1 MLKGMIKRMKQKNY
15 KLSIRKSIIL
25 MSMAFMVAAIGF
37 IGLMVFSRWHSSAK
51 KTTQA
56 IAEEVN
62 EHLYSKISSFLQV
75 PEQINELNHK
85 IIAGGILK
93 LENDSDRDK
102 FFAGVLHSYQDKS
115 YSFSYGTVLGDYF
128 GAQCNKN
135 GTIEIIRKDS
145 STNGESWFYS
155 VNEDFTAGEVI
166 QKNGPYD
173 PRTNLWYQTAAETQK
188 PTFTPI
194 YQNPIMED
202 LTLSFACPV
211 YNNNGELEG
220 VIGTHI
226 LLNNIGTFLKDT
238 VSIYE
243 GSAIILEKE
252 SNYLVANSLGD
263 ANFRFSEEG
272 TWLRNNISAI
282 SDPDLQK
289 AFETYQTEG
298 LNDYFY
304 RGKENLYINVRQVQ
318 KNGINWVIITSI
330 PEDYLLSS
338 FSKSIILAIILVI
351 VFLALLFVLYTVVT
365 GKILQPIRQLLLVTD
380 AFSSGDLS
388 KRVTVSRKDEIG
400 KISESFNKVA
410 DKMQDLV
417 INLESTVKERTEE
430 LYLANFALEE
440 NQNRLEMILNSTAE
454 AIFGVDLKGNLT
466 FCNQSCLIILG
477 YESQDEL
484 LGKNVHVVI
493 HHSHRDGEIIKTE
506 DCKIFQA
513 YTLGEKANSDSEVF
527 WRKDGSFFEVSYH
540 AYPQVQNGRIIGAVV
555 TFMDITAQKL
565 KEAEIEYL
573 SYHDSLTGL
582 INRRCF
588 EEYRKKIDTKNNL
601 PLSVIFADLNGLKMT
616 NDVFGH
622 SAGDELIKKSAS
634 ILKQACRHDD
644 IIARIGGD
652 EFIVL
657 LPKTERKFAERIIER
672 INAGFED
679 ARIEA
684 IKCSISLG
692 LDTKVDMNQKLDQ
705 IIANAENAMY
715 RDKTVNRVATNNRIL
730 DTIIETL
737 HARNPKEKRHSQN
750 VASLCTQMGI
760 ALNYSETDI
769 KILSRVGYLHDI
781 GKIVLNQKIVE
792 NQDLTKEE
800 KEQVRLHPVVGYRI
814 LNLFD
819 DTLDLADYVYNHHER
834 WDGSGYP
841 KGLKGEEIPLISRI
855 ITIADAFERIY
866 FKLDDPP
873 KERKAKAIETF
884 EKDVGT
890 YFDPLLSSIFIQ
902 MVKEFDDFVY
912 E

>member
-1 MLKGMIKRMKQKNY
+1 MN
-15 KLSIRKSIIL
+15 
-25 MSMAFMVAAIGF
+25 
-37 IGLMVFSRWHSSAK
+37 W
-51 KTTQA
+51 
-56 IAEEVN
+56 
-62 EHLYSKISSFLQV
+62 
-75 PEQINELNHK
+75 
-85 IIAGGILK
+85 
-93 LENDSDRDK
+93 
-102 FFAGVLHSYQDKS
+102 
-115 YSFSYGTVLGDYF
+115 
-128 GAQCNKN
+128 
-135 GTIEIIRKDS
+135 
-145 STNGESWFYS
+145 
-155 VNEDFTAGEVI
+155 
-166 QKNGPYD
+166 
-173 PRTNLWYQTAAETQK
+173 
-188 PTFTPI
+188 
-194 YQNPIMED
+194 
-202 LTLSFACPV
+202 
-211 YNNNGELEG
+211 
-220 VIGTHI
+220 
-226 LLNNIGTFLKDT
+226 
-238 VSIYE
+238 
-243 GSAIILEKE
+243 
-252 SNYLVANSLGD
+252 
-263 ANFRFSEEG
+263 
-272 TWLRNNISAI
+272 
-282 SDPDLQK
+282 PD
-289 AFETYQTEG
+289 
-298 LNDYFY
+298 
-304 RGKENLYINVRQVQ
+304 
-318 KNGINWVIITSI
+318 
-330 PEDYLLSS
+330 
-338 FSKSIILAIILVI
+338 
-351 VFLALLFVLYTVVT
+351 
-365 GKILQPIRQLLLVTD
+365 
-380 AFSSGDLS
+380 
-388 KRVTVSRKDEIG
+388 
-400 KISESFNKVA
+400 SESFNKVA

-506 DCKIFQA
+506 DCKICQA

-555 TFMDITAQKL
+555 TFMDITSQKL

-573 SYHDSLTGL
+573 SYHDSLTVL

-873 KERKAKAIETF
+873 KERKAQAIETF